1 MTEQKNMSITLVDK
15 IINLNEET
23 PEWKKVIIIHNESAR
38 FTKTYVA

>member
-1 MTEQKNMSITLVDK
+1 MSIRLADK

-23 PEWKKVIIIHNESAR
+23 PEWKKVIIIHNEFAR